1 MKLDKANS
9 IIECLDK
16 NDYNMYSSNGSHI
29 MVVIVEHDDNI
40 SIDEDLDLNNS
51 TLSTMLFEVDHMLK
65 ELIELSLPVVVYRM
79 IDFV

>member
-1 MKLDKANS
+1 MKLGKANS

-16 NDYNMYSSNGSHI
+16 NDYNMYSSNGSHT

-40 SIDEDLDLNNS
+40 RIDEDLDLNNS

>member
-40 SIDEDLDLNNS
+40 RIDEDLDLNNS